1 MSTRTTDRDPS
12 MPEPPESSAP
22 DATDPEGTANDV
34 PGPPPALAPREL
46 ARWAWRQLTS
56 MRTALLLLLLLALG
70 SIPGSVIPQSN
81 IAAVQVGQWKED
93 HPTLAPIY
101 ERLGL
106 FSVYDSVWFSAIYLL
121 LMVSLVGCIVP
132 RLGVHWRAVR
142 SKPPKAPR
150 NLHRLPSYVR
160 EPLAAV
166 SVPTAGPTAADVLDR
181 AEAALRRRRRYRV
194 VRTGD
199 TLSAERGHLREFGNL
214 VFHISVV
221 VVLLAFA
228 YGQLLGYKGGAIVMV
243 GSGFTNSTPQYDEF
257 APGSLY
263 DPVNLEPLSFTVD
276 DFDVRF
282 LEGGPANGQPEY
294 FRAPISYRAD
304 LDAPVEEHVL
314 EVNKPLVLDGVSVF
328 LVGHGYAPDFTVTD
342 GSGEVAWDAPVPFL
356 PQDATFASFGVLK
369 VQGAQPEQ
377 LAFDGLFLPTYGFTM
392 ERGPFSAFPA
402 ADNPVVT
409 MTGYYGDLGLG
420 SGEPQSVYAL
430 DTDEMTQL
438 EKADGTPFRLDMV
451 PGRTVELPEGMG
463 SVRFNGYE
471 RWVKLQISH
480 TPGKAIALG
489 GIVLGLV
496 GLMASLFVRRRRV
509 WVRVVTGADG
519 RSSYVEVGG
528 LDRSTV
534 AEGLDTEVT
543 GLARTAVGPVTG
555 PSDTGE
561 GSASD
566 EGPTRRDDEEQP

>member
-12 MPEPPESSAP
+12 MPEPPNESGPSDGT
-22 DATDPEGTANDV
+22 DATDARRLASDV
-34 PGPPPALAPREL
+34 PGSPPALSPREL

-132 RLGVHWRAVR
+132 RLAVHWRAVR
-142 SKPPKAPR
+142 STPPKAPR
-150 NLHRLPSYVR
+150 NLHRLPAYAR
-160 EPLAAV
+160 EELA
-166 SVPTAGPTAADVLDR
+166 PGAAAEETLDR

-199 TLSAERGHLREFGNL
+199 SLSAERGHLRELGNL

-228 YGQLLGYKGGAIVMV
+228 YGQLFGYKGGAIVLV

-263 DPVNLEPLSFTVD
+263 DPVDLEPLSFTVD

-294 FRAPISYRAD
+294 FRAPITYRED
-304 LDAPVEEHVL
+304 LDAAPEKHVL

-369 VQGAQPEQ
+369 VQGARPEQ

-392 ERGPFSAFPA
+392 ERGPFSVFPDA
-402 ADNPVVT
+402 RRPVVT

-420 SGEPQSVYAL
+420 DGQPQSVYAL
-430 DTDEMTQL
+430 DTDEMTQF
-438 EKADGTPFRLDMV
+438 EKGDGTPFRLDMV
-451 PGRTVELPEGMG
+451 PGQTVDLPEGMG
-463 SVRFNGYE
+463 TVRFNGYE

-480 TPGKAIALG
+480 TPGKGVALG

-496 GLMASLFVRRRRV
+496 GLMGSLFVRRRRV
-509 WVRVVTGADG
+509 WVRVVGGPDG
-519 RSSYVEVGG
+519 RTSYLEVGG

-534 AEGLDTEVT
+534 AEGLETEVT
-543 GLARTAVGPVTG
+543 GLARTALGTMTG
-555 PSDTGE
+555 AGDTGRGP
-561 GSASD
+561 GSQASR
-566 EGPTRRDDEEQP
+566 TRDDEEQP

>member
-1 MSTRTTDRDPS
+1 MSTRTTDRDASVP
-12 MPEPPESSAP
+12 
-22 DATDPEGTANDV
+22 ANV
-34 PGPPPALAPREL
+34 APGPPPALSPREL

-56 MRTALLLLLLLALG
+56 MRTALLLLLLVALG

-93 HPTLAPIY
+93 HPTLAPVY

-142 SKPPKAPR
+142 STPPKAPR
-150 NLHRLPSYVR
+150 NLHRLPAYAR
-160 EPLAAV
+160 EPLAPAAAAA
-166 SVPTAGPTAADVLDR
+166 PAAAPAAADVLDR

-194 VRTGD
+194 VRTAD
-199 TLSAERGHLREFGNL
+199 SLSAERGHLRELGNL

-228 YGQLLGYKGGAIVMV
+228 YGQLLGYKGGAIVLV

-263 DPVNLEPLSFTVD
+263 DPVDLEPLSFTVD

-294 FRAPISYRAD
+294 FRAPISYRTD
-304 LDAPVEEHVL
+304 LDAPVEKHVL
-314 EVNKPLVLDGVSVF
+314 EVNQPLVLDGVSVF

-369 VQGAQPEQ
+369 VQGAAPQQ

-392 ERGPFSAFPA
+392 ERGPFSSFPDA
-402 ADNPVVT
+402 RNPVVT
-409 MTGYYGDLGLG
+409 MTGYYGDLGLD

-480 TPGKAIALG
+480 TPGKTIALG
-489 GIVLGLV
+489 GIVIGLV
-496 GLMASLFVRRRRV
+496 GLMGSLFVRRRRV

-543 GLARTAVGPVTG
+543 GLARTAVGRTTG
-555 PSDTGE
+555 ASDTGE

-566 EGPTRRDDEEQP
+566 EGRTRRDDEEQP

>member
-1 MSTRTTDRDPS
+1 
-12 MPEPPESSAP
+12 
-22 DATDPEGTANDV
+22 
-34 PGPPPALAPREL
+34 
-46 ARWAWRQLTS
+46 

-142 SKPPKAPR
+142 SAPPKAPR
-150 NLHRLPSYVR
+150 NLHRLPSYAR
-160 EPLAAV
+160 EPLAR
-166 SVPTAGPTAADVLDR
+166 AASRPAAAAVLDR

-228 YGQLLGYKGGAIVMV
+228 YGQLLGYKGGAIVLV

-276 DFDVRF
+276 DFEVRF

-304 LDAPVEEHVL
+304 LDAPVEKHVL

-369 VQGAQPEQ
+369 VPGRPARAARLRRAVPADLRVHHGARAVLGVPRRPQPGRDDDRLLRRPRARQRGAAVGLRARHRRDDAVREGRRD
-377 LAFDGLFLPTYGFTM
+377 AVPPRHGARADRRAARGDGHGALQRLRALGQ
-392 ERGPFSAFPA
+392 A
-402 ADNPVVT
+402 ADQPHP
-409 MTGYYGDLGLG
+409 GQGRSPSAASCSASSG
-420 SGEPQSVYAL
+420 S
-430 DTDEMTQL
+430 
-438 EKADGTPFRLDMV
+438 
-451 PGRTVELPEGMG
+451 
-463 SVRFNGYE
+463 
-471 RWVKLQISH
+471 W
-480 TPGKAIALG
+480 
-489 GIVLGLV
+489 
-496 GLMASLFVRRRRV
+496 ASLFVRRRRV
-509 WVRVVTGADG
+509 WVRVVTGPDG

-534 AEGLDTEVT
+534 AEGLDDRGDRSRTHGGGARDRARAILVT
-543 GLARTAVGPVTG
+543 
-555 PSDTGE
+555 

-566 EGPTRRDDEEQP
+566 EGRTRRDDEEQP

>member
-1 MSTRTTDRDPS
+1 MSASTTDRSPS
-12 MPEPPESSAP
+12 MPEPPEP
-22 DATDPEGTANDV
+22 PGTPERDLA
-34 PGPPPALAPREL
+34 GPPPALAPREL

-142 SKPPKAPR
+142 STPPKAPR
-150 NLHRLPSYVR
+150 NLHRLPAYAR
-160 EPLAAV
+160 AQLPPTGGAEGAAPEV
-166 SVPTAGPTAADVLDR
+166 LLDR

-199 TLSAERGHLREFGNL
+199 SLSAERGHLREFGNL

-228 YGQLLGYKGGAIVMV
+228 YGQLLGYKGGAIVLV

-263 DPVNLEPLSFTVD
+263 DPVDLKPLSFTVD

-294 FRAPISYRAD
+294 FRAPITYRED
-304 LDAPVEEHVL
+304 LDAAPEKHVL
-314 EVNKPLVLDGVSVF
+314 QVNEPLVLDGVSVF

-369 VQGAQPEQ
+369 VPGAQPEQ

-392 ERGPFSAFPA
+392 ERGPFSVFPDA
-402 ADNPVVT
+402 RRPVVT

-420 SGEPQSVYAL
+420 NGQPQSVYAL
-430 DTDEMTQL
+430 ETDAMNQL

-451 PGRTVELPEGMG
+451 PGQTVQLPDGMG
-463 SVRFNGYE
+463 TVRFNGYQ

-480 TPGKAIALG
+480 TPGKGVALG

-496 GLMASLFVRRRRV
+496 GLMGSLFVRRRRV
-509 WVRVVTGADG
+509 WVRVVTGPDG
-519 RSSYVEVGG
+519 RPSYLEVAG

-534 AEGLDTEVT
+534 AEGLETEVT
-543 GLARTAVGPVTG
+543 GLARTAVGRARDA
-555 PSDTGE
+555 SDTEQGP
-561 GSASD
+561 AS
-566 EGPTRRDDEEQP
+566 GRTRRDDEEQP

>member
-1 MSTRTTDRDPS
+1 M
-12 MPEPPESSAP
+12 A
-22 DATDPEGTANDV
+22 GTALSTA
-34 PGPPPALAPREL
+34 PTEAGPPSTPGGLRPGEL
-46 ARWAWRQLTS
+46 ARWGWRQLTS

-93 HPTLAPIY
+93 HPTLAPVY

-132 RLGVHWRAVR
+132 RLAVHWRAVR
-142 SKPPKAPR
+142 SAPPKAPR
-150 NLHRLPSYVR
+150 NLHRLPAYAR
-160 EPLAAV
+160 EELA
-166 SVPTAGPTAADVLDR
+166 PAATGEAVLDR
-181 AEAALRRRRRYRV
+181 AEALLRRRRRYRV
-194 VRTGD
+194 VRRDGA
-199 TLSAERGHLREFGNL
+199 LSAERGHLRELGNL

-228 YGQLLGYKGGAIVMV
+228 YGQLLGYKGGAIVLV

-263 DPVNLEPLSFTVD
+263 DPVDLEPLSFTVD
-276 DFDVRF
+276 DFEVSF
-282 LEGGPANGQPEY
+282 LEGGPANGQPEF
-294 FRAPISYRAD
+294 FRAPITYRED
-304 LDAPVEEHVL
+304 LDAAPEKHVL

-356 PQDATFASFGVLK
+356 PQDSTFASFGVLK
-369 VQGAQPEQ
+369 VPGAEPQQ
-377 LAFDGLFLPTYGFTM
+377 LGFDGLFLPTYGFTM
-392 ERGPFSAFPA
+392 ERGPFSVFPDA
-402 ADNPVVT
+402 RNPVVT
-409 MTGYYGDLGLG
+409 MTGYAGDLGIDG
-420 SGEPQSVYAL
+420 GEPQSVYAL
-430 DTDEMTQL
+430 DTDEMTQM
-438 EKADGTPFRLDMV
+438 EKADGSPFRLDLA
-451 PGRTVELPEGMG
+451 PGRTVQLPDGQG
-463 SVRFNGYE
+463 SVRLNGYQ

-480 TPGKAIALG
+480 TPGKEVALG

-496 GLMASLFVRRRRV
+496 GLMGSLFVRRRRV
-509 WVRVVTGADG
+509 WVRVVPGPDG
-519 RSSYVEVGG
+519 RPSYLEVGG

-534 AEGLDTEVT
+534 AEGLETEVT
-543 GLARTAVGPVTG
+543 GLARSAVGPLTA
-555 PSDTGE
+555 PSDTGG

-566 EGPTRRDDEEQP
+566 EGRIRRDDEEQP